1 VLFGGRL
8 AEPTAQGEI
17 DSVMPSEHGILFGID
32 RRSYFSGSAEGEF
45 PPAAVGTGRAP
56 GGILVERL

>member
-1 VLFGGRL
+1 
-8 AEPTAQGEI
+8 
-17 DSVMPSEHGILFGID
+17 MPSEHGILFGID

-45 PPAAVGTGRAP
+45 PPAAVGTRRAP